1 MKKIKLFYNP
11 VSGDKKFPQQL
22 DTFIYKFQNAG
33 YEVAIYRSEFNGDI
47 TKAVKKIVPDEYSIL
62 AVAGGDGT
70 INEMV
75 NGMVEAGIDIPLAI
89 FPVGTANDFA
99 NHLNLPKSVADCC
112 DVVLRNNIKEIDIGR
127 VNNKYFI
134 NVCSGGLFTSVSQSV
149 DLNVKNTLGKLA
161 YYIKGIEQL
170 PNFRPFKLRIETSGD
185 TIEDFFYLFLVLNGN
200 GAGGFERLSRDASVQ
215 DGLFDF
221 VGVKAKPFHE
231 LAILFLK
238 ILKGEHLDDPNILFI
253 RDKKFKITCLE
264 EDRRFYKS
272 DVDGEK
278 GPDLP
283 LNIVVVEKKLK
294 VFTNL

>member
-1 MKKIKLFYNP
+1 M
-11 VSGDKKFPQQL
+11 
-22 DTFIYKFQNAG
+22 
-33 YEVAIYRSEFNGDI
+33 
-47 TKAVKKIVPDEYSIL
+47 
-62 AVAGGDGT
+62 
-70 INEMV
+70 
-75 NGMVEAGIDIPLAI
+75 
-89 FPVGTANDFA
+89 
-99 NHLNLPKSVADCC
+99 
-112 DVVLRNNIKEIDIGR
+112 
-127 VNNKYFI
+127 
-134 NVCSGGLFTSVSQSV
+134 
-149 DLNVKNTLGKLA
+149 
-161 YYIKGIEQL
+161 
-170 PNFRPFKLRIETSGD
+170 
-185 TIEDFFYLFLVLNGN
+185 FLVLNGN

-264 EDRRFYKS
+264 EDRRFYES